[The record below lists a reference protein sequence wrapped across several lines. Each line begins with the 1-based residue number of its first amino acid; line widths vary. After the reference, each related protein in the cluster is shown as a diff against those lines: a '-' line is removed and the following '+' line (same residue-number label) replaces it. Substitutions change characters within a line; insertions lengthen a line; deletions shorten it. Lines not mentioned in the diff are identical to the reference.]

1 MLNFNSQLLF
11 MVMNNIFLS
20 SEKKAIIQKLKE
32 NLEKGLDR
40 NTLIF
45 ELEME
50 KIYHKEDLNREINFM
65 IINGEILSEEIS
77 VNDDSKIEIL
87 KINYDN

>member
-1 MLNFNSQLLF
+1 MLNLNSQLLF
-11 MVMNNIFLS
+11 MVMNNIFPS
-20 SEKKAIIQKLKE
+20 PEKKAIIQKLKE
-32 NLEKGLDR
+32 NPEKGLDR

-50 KIYHKEDLNREINFM
+50 KIYHKEDLNREINSM
-65 IINGEILSEEIS
+65 IINSEILSEEIS
-77 VNDDSKIEIL
+77 VIYPKIEIL